1 MRLRTHGMF
10 LVEGERKF
18 FLRGVSYGPFRANEQ
33 GEPFPDKAVAE
44 ADFERLRGL
53 GANGVRFYHVPPPW
67 LVELGAEFD
76 LRLLVGVPWSQH
88 VRFLDDRAD
97 RAAIRRSVRDASAS
111 LRDAPHLF
119 GLLIGNEI
127 PPPIVR
133 WYGRSRI
140 ERFLAELADEARQA
154 DPEALVSYGNFPTSE
169 YLELGFLDFS
179 SFNLYLHRDEA
190 LRRYLPRLQNLADFR
205 PLVLTE
211 VGMDS
216 RRESETAQAEFLSR
230 TIATA
235 AQLGCAGTVVFSF
248 TDEWHT
254 GGHDVEDWAF
264 GLVTAD
270 RRPKPACDALR
281 RAYGAALP
289 PLPEPAPRVSVV
301 VCAYDAERTLSE
313 CLDSLRQL
321 RYPDFEVIVVDD
333 GSTDHTREIARAY
346 DGFRVIA
353 QDNRGLSA
361 ARNAGIQAASG
372 SIVAFTDADCAVDR
386 DWLTF
391 LVHRLLSGD
400 FAGVGGP
407 NLPPAEE
414 DWVAQCVARAP
425 GGPTHVL
432 ITDWEAEHVPGC
444 NMAFWRDRLLE
455 VGMFDP
461 AFRVAGDDVDLCWR
475 LQNDGG
481 KLGFAAAALV
491 WHRRRSSV
499 SAYLRQQRGYG
510 QAEALLYGKHP
521 FRFDRLG
528 HSRWLGRIYSDL
540 GPGVLS
546 RRPVVYSGPLGSGL
560 FQTLYEPPASLL
572 RYLPATLEWHAVAL
586 GLLGAGLA
594 LLALGLPHRLA
605 MAAGLGLLATSLAQA
620 GAAAARADVA
630 GLPPLR
636 ARLLVAVLH
645 YAGPLW
651 RSVARHRRRIRSFS
665 QVEGISVPA
674 PSQRPELDLRRRRFV
689 LSYWNE
695 TAIGKEACLAALVG
709 FLRPR
714 KYLTVIDDGWQP
726 WDMVVHRGVWVRAE
740 VDVLVESHG
749 ASRRLVA
756 AGVSLRQTALAKFA
770 ISAYAVGAALA
781 AAGGTWPLAAAL
793 AAVAV
798 ITEGF
803 YVFEAFRLGQTLYH
817 AIDIALQALP
827 LDAIRR

>member
-1 MRLRTHGMF
+1 MRLRTRGMF

-18 FLRGVSYGPFRANEQ
+18 FLRGVSYGPFRPNAQ
-33 GEPFPDKAVAE
+33 GEPFPDKAVVE
-44 ADFERLRGL
+44 ADFERLREL
-53 GANGVRFYHVPPPW
+53 GANGVRCYHVPPPW
-67 LVELGAEFD
+67 LVELSAEFD

-88 VRFLDDRAD
+88 IRFLDDRAD
-97 RAAIRRSVRDASAS
+97 RAAIRRSVREAAAS
-111 LRDAPHLF
+111 LRDAPHLL

-127 PPPIVR
+127 PPPIIR
-133 WYGRSRI
+133 WYGRARI
-140 ERFLAELADEARQA
+140 ERFLAELADEARQV
-154 DPEALVSYGNFPTSE
+154 DPQALVSYANFPTSE

-179 SFNLYLHRDEA
+179 CFNLYLHRDED

-205 PLVLTE
+205 PLVLSE
-211 VGMDS
+211 FGMDS
-216 RRESETAQAEFLSR
+216 RREGEAAQAGFLAH

-235 AQLGCAGTVVFSF
+235 AKLGCAGSVVFSF

-270 RRPKPACDALR
+270 RQPKPACEAVR
-281 RAYGAALP
+281 RVYTAPLP
-289 PLPEPAPRVSVV
+289 PLPDPAPRVSVV
-301 VCAYDAERTLSE
+301 VCAYDAERTLAE

-321 RYPDFEVIVVDD
+321 RYPDFEVVVIDD
-333 GSTDHTREIARAY
+333 GSTDRTREIASGY
-346 DGFRVIA
+346 DGFRVISQA
-353 QDNRGLSA
+353 NRGLSA

-372 SIVAFTDADCAVDR
+372 SIVAFTDADCAVDP

-400 FAGVGGP
+400 LAGVGGP

-414 DWVAQCVARAP
+414 HWVAQCVARAP

-432 ITDWEAEHVPGC
+432 VTDWEAEHIPGC
-444 NMAFWRDRLLE
+444 NMAFWRDRLLA

-475 LQNDGG
+475 LQNSGE

-491 WHRRRSSV
+491 WHRRRNSV

-510 QAEALLYGKHP
+510 QAEALLYVKHP

-540 GPGVLS
+540 GPGILS

-586 GLLGAGLA
+586 GLVAAGLA
-594 LLALGLPHRLA
+594 LLALGLPHRLVT
-605 MAAGLGLLATSLAQA
+605 AAGVGLLLVSLAQA

-630 GLPPLR
+630 DLPPLR
-636 ARLLVAVLH
+636 ARLLVALLH
-645 YAGPLW
+645 YVGPLW

-689 LSYWNE
+689 LGYWNE
-695 TAIGKEACLAALVG
+695 TGIGKEACLAALVA

-726 WDMVVHRGVWVRAE
+726 WDLVVHRGLWVRAE
-740 VDVLVESHG
+740 VDVLVENHG

-756 AGVSLRQTALAKFA
+756 AGVSLRQTALAKLVIA
-770 ISAYAVGAALA
+770 AYLVGAALA
-781 AAGGTWPLAAAL
+781 ASAGAWPLVGVL
-793 AAVAV
+793 AAVA
-798 ITEGF
+798 ILTEGF
-803 YVFEAFRLGQTLYH
+803 YVFQGLRLGRTLYR
-817 AIDIALQALP
+817 AIDIAFKPLR